1 MSKDFNRSRITIN
14 ALLAILFFGCKQ
26 SPVLNNSNTQSKIND
41 FLTVSIKGKIWED
54 DIVETYFAESVQE
67 PYNAINKVTTYVKGS
82 DSIQDIVFRLPERT
96 YPFKIRIDLGAKGFE
111 TPIEILE
118 IKLSTGR
125 NSKIFNTEEVNKAFR
140 KNKCLETKSGS
151 AKFYRKKIDGV
162 YDPYLLSNDFSEI
175 VVDLFSE

>member
-1 MSKDFNRSRITIN
+1 MSKRLNGIGITTN
-14 ALLAILFFGCKQ
+14 VLLVLLFLGCKQ
-26 SPVLNNSNTQSKIND
+26 GPSANGSGIQSKIDD
-41 FLTVSIKGKIWED
+41 FLTVTLKGKIWED
-54 DIVETYFAESVQE
+54 DVVEIYFAETVQE
-67 PYNAINKVTTYVKGS
+67 PYNALNKVTSFVKGS
-82 DSIQDIVFRLPERT
+82 DSIQVIVFRLPERT

-125 NSKIFNTEEVNKAFR
+125 NSIVFNSEEINKAFR
-140 KNKCLETKSGS
+140 KNKYLETKSGS